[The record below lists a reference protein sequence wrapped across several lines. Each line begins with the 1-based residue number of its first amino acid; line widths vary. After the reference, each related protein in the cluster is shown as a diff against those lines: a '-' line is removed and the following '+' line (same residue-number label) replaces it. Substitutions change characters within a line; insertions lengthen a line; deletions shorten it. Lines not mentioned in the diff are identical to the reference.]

1 MKFFFSIIIPY
12 HNSSETIGRLL
23 QSIQKSKKAPPYEVI
38 VVDDGSNANQEFRIT
53 NHGRGISSV
62 IPDSRFM
69 IPDSSKRKQQK
80 PIVRI
85 GFPIQTVR
93 LGKNMGPAVARNR
106 GVAVARGKF
115 VVFADS
121 DVELFPDALHNLW
134 KIYQDDPDVVA
145 VTGVWVKEQRSKAF
159 FPNYKA
165 LRDWSY
171 WINERDKSGY
181 YFLFSTRIA
190 SIKKTVFQ
198 RLGGFDETYP
208 APLVEDIE
216 LTYRIAR
223 RYAIIFA
230 PTVRVRHE
238 FEGFWPVAKKYFLR
252 AYYWTKLYA
261 RRKKFDPVATTLQE
275 AMTTITGVGTVVGGI
290 IAAWLLPWLFLANH
304 ELGIM
309 NQGLYGAVLR
319 VIPDSIFLIPLFL
332 HLFLTRKFLAF
343 MVREK
348 GMVFAIKGFFM
359 GLILYCF
366 IFAGAAAG
374 RLK

>member
-1 MKFFFSIIIPY
+1 MKYFFSLIIPY

-23 QSIQKSKKAPPYEVI
+23 GSIQRSKKAPSYEVI
-38 VVDDGSNANQEFRIT
+38 IVDDGSKDNFKLQTLNFKIE
-53 NHGRGISSV
+53 
-62 IPDSRFM
+62 
-69 IPDSSKRKQQK
+69 KQK
-80 PIVRI
+80 SHVRVV
-85 GFPIQTVR
+85 T
-93 LGKNMGPAVARNR
+93 LHKNMGPAVARNR

-115 VVFADS
+115 VVFLDS
-121 DVELFPDALHNLW
+121 DVELFPDALHNLS

-145 VTGVWVKEQRSKAF
+145 VTGVWVKEQRSKDF

-190 SIKKTVFQ
+190 SIKKTVFT

-230 PTVRVRHE
+230 PNVRVRHE
-238 FEGFWPVAKKYFLR
+238 FEPFWPVAKKYFLR
-252 AYYWTKLYA
+252 AYYWTKLYQK
-261 RRKKFDPVATTLQE
+261 RKKFDPVATTLQE
-275 AMTTITGVGTVVGGI
+275 ALTTVTGVGIVFFGLI
-290 IAAWLLPWLFLANH
+290 SFLLLPTLPAMSTVNCQLST
-304 ELGIM
+304 
-309 NQGLYGAVLR
+309 VLNIFSCYYPL
-319 VIPDSIFLIPLFL
+319 VIVYWSLVILFL

-343 MVREK
+343 MVKEK
-348 GMVFAIKGFFM
+348 GIVFAIKGFFM

-366 IFAGAAAG
+366 IFSGAAAG
-374 RLK
+374 RLKHTD

>member
-1 MKFFFSIIIPY
+1 MKPFFSIIIPY
-12 HNSSETIGRLL
+12 HNSAETTKRLL
-23 QSIQKSKKAPPYEVI
+23 GSIQKSKNAPTYEVI
-38 VVDDGSNANQEFRIT
+38 VVDDGSKEKYNSYKSYKNYNNYRIL
-53 NHGRGISSV
+53 
-62 IPDSRFM
+62 
-69 IPDSSKRKQQK
+69 
-80 PIVRI
+80 
-85 GFPIQTVR
+85 R
-93 LGKNMGPAVARNR
+93 LPKNMGPAVARNR
-106 GVAVARGKF
+106 GVNVARGKF

-121 DVELFPDALHNLW
+121 DVEFFPDTLANLA
-134 KIYQDDPDVVA
+134 KIYHEDPDVVA

-190 SIKKTVFQ
+190 SIKKTVFT

-230 PTVRVRHE
+230 PHVRVRHE

-252 AYYWTKLYA
+252 AYYWTKLYQ
-261 RRKKFDPVATTLQE
+261 RRKKFDPVATTWWE
-275 AMTTITGVGTVVGGI
+275 ALTTISGVAVVFF
-290 IAAWLLPWLFLANH
+290 LLMSLMSPI
-304 ELGIM
+304 GRM
-309 NQGLYGAVLR
+309 GLMV
-319 VIPDSIFLIPLFL
+319 SLFL

-348 GMVFAIKGFFM
+348 GIVFAIKGFFM
-359 GLILYCF
+359 GLVLSCF
-366 IFAGAAAG
+366 IFAGAALG
-374 RLK
+374 KLREG